1 MSENQNI
8 LSSSLSALF
17 QNIDQAGINEI
28 LEQSSIIELKPGDY
42 LIKQGENTN
51 TLYFIISGRLR
62 SIKNDGNSVKILGDV
77 GAGEPLGELSFFTDN
92 TRSASVVAIRK
103 SKALA
108 LNKANFE
115 TIVTHQPALAGLI
128 TQFVIKRLSRN
139 SLETH
144 KQSPPKNIA
153 IVKLDPEA
161 DFSSY
166 TDQML
171 DYFGDQR
178 IKLNIYEHDSTSEQ
192 EYDVFFE
199 SLENNEGLNL
209 FLVDKNNIEWSKHC
223 LIYSDLV
230 IVASAFDSSPR
241 LRSIEN
247 SLDLYND
254 GILGKKAYLLLLH
267 EDASEL
273 PKGTSQWLANRH
285 VSLNIHIRKNNLDD
299 IGRFCRILTHKANG
313 LVLGGGGAKG
323 FAHIGVVKALKEKG
337 IPIDFVGG
345 TSAGGLYG
353 LTMAFCDFDMDKV
366 EEICRDSVKQKI
378 TSNGMDVPLVSI
390 MSGKKLTRFIKH
402 LFKEKHIEDIWI
414 NTFCV
419 STNFS
424 KAEMAVHE
432 RGLIWSRVR
441 ASISIPGIFPPVV
454 IDRYLHVDGAVMD
467 NLPIEP
473 MYRFPVDEIYAVSLS
488 GLQDIKTNYDNVPS
502 SKKLLLAKLSGRRK
516 YKVPGIT
523 SIIINSLTINSRQKQ
538 EQTKNKVSHYLE
550 LDLKGVNFL
559 DNKKWKSIINQG
571 YEQTKDWLEKI
582 NVDVLKN
589 NTSH

>member
-1 MSENQNI
+1 MSEKQNI
-8 LSSSLSALF
+8 LPSRLSALF
-17 QNIDQAGINEI
+17 QNIDQAGIEQI
-28 LEQSSIIELKPGDY
+28 IEQSSIIELKPGDY

-51 TLYFIISGRLR
+51 SLFFIVSGRLR
-62 SIKNDGNSVKILGDV
+62 TIYSEGNTTKILGDV
-77 GAGEPLGELSFFTDN
+77 GAGEPIGELSFFTN
-92 TRSASVVAIRK
+92 KTRSASVVAIRK
-103 SKALA
+103 TKAIA
-108 LNKANFE
+108 LNKDGFE
-115 TIVTHQPALAGLI
+115 TLVAHQPALAGLI
-128 TQFVIKRLSRN
+128 TQFVIRRLNRN
-139 SLETH
+139 ALETH

-153 IVKLDPEA
+153 VVKLDPED

-166 TDQML
+166 TDKML
-171 DYFGDQR
+171 SYFDNQS
-178 IKLNIYEHDSTSEQ
+178 IKLNIYEHDSTRQ
-192 EYDVFFE
+192 QDFDVFFE
-199 SLENNEGLNL
+199 ALENNEGLNL

-241 LRSIEN
+241 LRSIEK

-267 EDASEL
+267 ENASEL
-273 PKGTSQWLANRH
+273 PKGTSKWLDNRH
-285 VSLNIHIRKNNLDD
+285 ISLNIHIRKNNLDD

-337 IPIDFVGG
+337 IPIDIIGG

-353 LTMAFCDFDMDKV
+353 LTMAYCDFDMDMV
-366 EEICRDSVKQKI
+366 EEICRDSVKKKI
-378 TSNGMDVPLVSI
+378 TSNGMDVPLISI
-390 MSGKKLTRFIKH
+390 MSGKKLTRFIKN

-432 RGLIWSRVR
+432 RGLIWNRVR

-454 IDRYLHVDGAVMD
+454 INRYLHVDGAVMD

-488 GLQDIKTNYDNVPS
+488 GLQDIKTNYDTVPN

-516 YKVPGIT
+516 YKIPGIT

-571 YEQTKDWLEKI
+571 YEQTKEWLTKI
-582 NVDVLKN
+582 GDQVK
-589 NTSH
+589 